1 MRDTGLHS
9 CLTFVTLSAA
19 EFNLEEPAEVMPRA
33 PHHWYDTCSFIILK
47 YRSKVIQ
54 INNKASEGRH
64 IMVKK
69 KQEYTLSIIQLK
81 AAKAI
86 AEGEKTQVEIA
97 EDLNINPV
105 TISRWKQ
112 EPLFMQ
118 TIDQFT
124 LIYARATYAGIL
136 REAYTGLRKKSESI
150 EKDKSTHLDY
160 LKTIVALRGYDKG
173 RGHQERLIEES
184 IREKDH
190 YRLSVYDRLQIELAE
205 AEEEK

>member
-1 MRDTGLHS
+1 M
-9 CLTFVTLSAA
+9 A
-19 EFNLEEPAEVMPRA
+19 
-33 PHHWYDTCSFIILK
+33 
-47 YRSKVIQ
+47 
-54 INNKASEGRH
+54 
-64 IMVKK
+64 KK
-69 KQEYTLSIIQLK
+69 KQEHALSLIQLK

-97 EDLNINPV
+97 EELNINPV

-124 LIYARATYAGIL
+124 LIYARATYAGVL

-160 LKTIVALRGYDKG
+160 LKTIVALRGYDKSHN
-173 RGHQERLIEES
+173 HQENVIEKATQERDVFYTETVFDKLLIA
-184 IREKDH
+184 
-190 YRLSVYDRLQIELAE
+190 VAE
-205 AEEEK
+205 AEETNENICN